1 MRYRTLLAALLLCG
15 VLSVNIRA
23 DAKPKPR
30 PVFTEESARIPADP
44 AGPGTSTTDLD
55 LVDVDADGDLD
66 LFVTNGTDSQ
76 DGRPNRL
83 LINDGHGNFAD
94 ESSQRLPARVDNS
107 THTAFGDLDG
117 DGDIDALVANLGPE
131 QLLLN
136 DGTGHF
142 TEHPERLPAPPPI
155 MEDIS
160 PDVQLVDIDG
170 DGDLDALIANENP
183 FDQDPLHG
191 GQNRL
196 LLNDG
201 AAQFSDASDR
211 LPVLTDQTSAIA
223 TGDIDGDGDADVVVL
238 NRGQDLVLINDG
250 TGHFTDETSAR
261 LGDNADTS
269 RNGALADLDGDGDLD
284 LFVVNSRN
292 EPIAVYRNQRDGH
305 FKPIAQNVEPFD
317 GETDT
322 SLALVDL
329 DDDGDLDIYLTNA
342 GASNMGHG
350 FTGGPD
356 RILRNNGNAKFKDVT
371 DQYFTPP
378 NDPSTAVVF
387 GDIDA
392 DCDLDLLVGNSGDDG
407 AERVFIRR

>member
-1 MRYRTLLAALLLCG
+1 MRLRTLLIALMLCG
-15 VLSVNIRA
+15 LLPVAA
-23 DAKPKPR
+23 DAKPKHAPEY
-30 PVFTEESARIPADP
+30 VEDSARLPADP

-55 LVDVDADGDLD
+55 LVDVDDDGDLD

-83 LINDGHGNFAD
+83 LINDGHGVFAD

-107 THTAFGDLDG
+107 THSAFADLDG
-117 DGDIDALVANLGPE
+117 DGDLDALVANLGPE

-142 TEHPERLPAPPPI
+142 SEHPENLPAPPPVL
-155 MEDIS
+155 EDIS
-160 PDVQLVDIDG
+160 PDVLLVDIDG

-183 FDQDPLHG
+183 FDPDPLHG

-196 LLNDG
+196 YLNDG
-201 AAQFSDASDR
+201 AAHFSDATER
-211 LPVLTDQTSAIA
+211 LPVLTDQTGAIIS
-223 TGDIDGDGDADVVVL
+223 GDIDEDGDADVVVL
-238 NRGQDLVLINDG
+238 NRGQDMILVNDG
-250 TGHFTDETSAR
+250 TGHFTDETAAR
-261 LGDNADTS
+261 LGENSDIS
-269 RNGALADLDGDGDLD
+269 RNGALSDLDGDGDLD

-292 EPIAVYRNQRDGH
+292 QPIAVYRNQRGGY
-305 FKPIAQNVEPFD
+305 FKAIPQNIEPFAD
-317 GETDT
+317 ETDT

-329 DDDGDLDIYLTNA
+329 DRDGDLDVYVTNA

-350 FTGGPD
+350 FLGGPD
-356 RILRNNGNAKFKDVT
+356 RYLRNNGNAKFKDAT
-371 DQYFTPP
+371 ERYFEPP

-387 GDIDA
+387 GDIDG
-392 DCDLDLLVGNSGDDG
+392 DCDLDLIVGNSGDDG